1 MADHDMTLREHTILL
16 VSDDAALRATARHEL
31 ETMDKRRHVSS
42 VSSVDAARRIVED
55 AAPAVILLT
64 EASETKQDHGPSRR
78 STDRLDVAVS
88 SLATF
93 APVVV
98 IGDAEHQT
106 ELSGLVAAG
115 TADYVVRAGGCLTV
129 ALGLVERRLRQA
141 QSDAQVAPA
150 PPPSSLGPLDS
161 LPSDALIRIR
171 EDFGEVLR
179 HELNNP
185 LTGILGNA
193 ELLLSE
199 IRRKSDDRLP
209 QGAPQRLETIA
220 ALAVRLRESVRRLST
235 EWESRQGPAASAQL
249 AENSAVSREN
259 PARKSAV
266 GRKTF

>member
-1 MADHDMTLREHTILL
+1 MDDDMTPREHSILL

-31 ETMDKRRHVSS
+31 ETIDERRHVSS
-42 VSSVDAARRIVED
+42 VSTVEAARRIVED

-64 EASETKQDHGPSRR
+64 EAAETPEPGKLHARAE
-78 STDRLDVAVS
+78 RLDIAVS
-88 SLATF
+88 SLASY

-98 IGDAEHQT
+98 IGAAEHQT

-115 TADYVVRAGGCLTV
+115 AADYVVRTGGCLTV
-129 ALGLVERRLRQA
+129 ALGLMERRLRQA
-141 QSDAQVAPA
+141 QSDAQAWPA
-150 PPPSSLGPLDS
+150 PEEFLAARRKNASGEPD
-161 LPSDALIRIR
+161 R

-199 IRRKSDDRLP
+199 IRRKSDGRLP

-235 EWESRQGPAASAQL
+235 EWELRQ
-249 AENSAVSREN
+249 N
-259 PARKSAV
+259 PVDSP
-266 GRKTF
+266 